1 MSDDSPV
8 SPDNQSQPPDYLPT
22 GSATRE
28 GLVAAAGLMVI
39 AIFLSAVTGLIR
51 VMVLARQFG
60 TTGEINAYVQA
71 FRVPDFIYFLMA
83 GGALRTGFVPVFT
96 EYLTLGKHKQAWRTF
111 SSTLWLLMIVGILLV
126 GLGIIFAPQ
135 LAVLV
140 GPGWAADNPELLS
153 LCERLMR
160 IMFPAEIFF
169 VIGGL
174 LMGTLNAQKH
184 FFWPAAG
191 PIVYNIIVIT
201 GILLAPVLWGLPTV
215 SYAVVLGALLGSLLL
230 QIPPLRQRGARL
242 LLSFNISDEG
252 MRRVIKLALPVVF
265 GLAIAEINLI
275 ITTALAT
282 QVDPLHGATIL
293 EYANRLWKLPTRMFG
308 AGIAIALFPTLAE
321 HYAKDD
327 VISFRRDF
335 SFGLRNTLFLAVPS
349 AVGIMVLRQPLIRLL
364 FEGRVFSARDTQ
376 AVGQALFWY
385 GLGIVG
391 LSALYIVA
399 RAFYARHDTV
409 TPVWVG
415 AISVAA
421 CVVAALALMP
431 IMGVSGLAL
440 ATSIS
445 AIVNTVILMWLLRKQ
460 VGSLDGARI
469 LRSQVNLLPPTAAL
483 GIVCWLTMTA
493 TQHYLGTAGLTARL
507 ADLLVPLIL
516 GTGTFI
522 GLSALLQVEEMHSA
536 WRLVKRRLTGRPNN
550 GAGDEASTSSGV

>member
-1 MSDDSPV
+1 MSDDSRACGDTQPEATSDQPEASV
-8 SPDNQSQPPDYLPT
+8 SAP
-22 GSATRE
+22 E
-28 GLVAAAGLMVI
+28 GLAAAAGLMVV

-60 TTGEINAYVQA
+60 TAGEINAYVQA

-96 EYLTLGKHKQAWRTF
+96 EYLSLGKRKQAWQTF
-111 SSTLWLLMIVGILLV
+111 SSTLWLLVIVGILLV
-126 GLGIIFAPQ
+126 GLGMIFAPQ

-140 GPGWAADNPELLS
+140 GPGWAAGNPELLG
-153 LCERLMR
+153 LCGRLMR

-184 FFWPAAG
+184 FLWPAVG
-191 PIVYNIIVIT
+191 PIIYNIVVIIA
-201 GILLAPVLWGLPTV
+201 ILLAPVLWGLPTI
-215 SYAVVLGALLGSLLL
+215 SYAVVLGALLGSLLV
-230 QIPPLRQRGARL
+230 QIPPLRRRGARL
-242 LLSFNISDEG
+242 LLSFNPSDEG
-252 MRRVIKLALPVVF
+252 MRRVIKLALPIIF

-282 QVDPLHGATIL
+282 KVDPLHGPTIL

-321 HYAKDD
+321 HYTKGA
-327 VISFRRDF
+327 VAEFRRDF
-335 SFGLRNTLFLAVPS
+335 SFGLRNTLFLTVPS
-349 AVGIMVLRQPLIRLL
+349 AVGIMVLRQPLVRLL
-364 FEGRVFSARDTQ
+364 FERNEFGPQDTV

-391 LSALYIVA
+391 LAALYIVA

-415 AISVAA
+415 IISVGV
-421 CVVAALALMP
+421 CVAAAWLLMDT
-431 IMGVSGLAL
+431 MKVAGLAL
-440 ATSIS
+440 ATSLS
-445 AIVNTVILMWLLRKQ
+445 AIVNSAILIWLLRKQ
-460 VGSLDGARI
+460 VGGLDGAHI
-469 LRSQVNLLPPTAAL
+469 LRSLVRLLPPATAL
-483 GIVCWLTMTA
+483 GLICWVAMVA
-493 TQHYLGTAGLTARL
+493 SERHLGTAGLGARL
-507 ADLLVPLIL
+507 VNLFVPMGL
-516 GTGTFI
+516 GIGAFI

-536 WRLVKRRLTGRPNN
+536 WRLVKRRLTDRK
-550 GAGDEASTSSGV
+550 ASGVTPNEGGDF